1 MKKSFVTRALAVAM
15 ALFIAMPTFAV
26 TARAEESAHVN
37 DPVYDSMTQPSE
49 SMSDYQ
55 IKAHRNYGHITGD
68 TKDPR
73 TVGVLSMGAL
83 YITSGQK
90 LPDKF
95 TVYLGRI
102 TNFAYSK
109 KQDKWIVIDDQPCPR
124 GIYIY
129 TLPWETAKTKKVKIT
144 HNEHGTAKVE
154 LTAKELE
161 GGCLHFWGKTV
172 PHDNDDYLYYAC
184 AYDFWVDSP
193 AVGKLSAAIG
203 IDAKDNTGGG
213 TTSQLFSSRGLSSST
228 EKKTHWGH
236 TVPVE
241 DYDKY
246 HTSDLNK
253 LFLSTVYEK
262 PADPAP
268 KKDDTATKKDGG
280 SEKVTP
286 VSQSAPEVTEAEK
299 SDENTEKKSATVKA
313 TKITSATCNKNTITL
328 KWKKRSSKVDG
339 YQIQYSINKKFKKN
353 SKKVTIKGSKKG
365 STVLNNLEYGRKYYI
380 RIRTYKKING
390 KKVYSSWSKKKAV
403 TIPYRNG
410 KYGLRK

>member
-1 MKKSFVTRALAVAM
+1 MKKSFVTKTLAVAM
-15 ALFIAMPTFAV
+15 ALFIAMPSFAV
-26 TARAEESAHVN
+26 TARAADTAHTN

-49 SMSDYQ
+49 SMSDFQ

-90 LPDKF
+90 LPYKF

-109 KQDKWIVIDDQPCPR
+109 KQGKWIIIDDQPCPR

-129 TLPWETAKTKKVKIT
+129 TLPWETTKSKKCKVT
-144 HNEHGTAKVE
+144 HNKNGTAVVS
-154 LTAKELE
+154 LTAAELE
-161 GGCLHFWGKTV
+161 GACLHFWGKTV
-172 PHDNDDYLYYAC
+172 PHDNDDYLFYAC

-203 IDAKDNTGGG
+203 IDAKDNTQGG

-228 EKKTHWGH
+228 QKKTHWGH

-253 LFLSTVYEK
+253 LFKSTVYEK

-268 KKDDTATKKDGG
+268 KTDDSTTKNDD
-280 SEKVTP
+280 SAKVSPENQTT
-286 VSQSAPEVTEAEK
+286 PEVTGTAQ
-299 SDENTEKKSATVKA
+299 SDENTEEKSSSVKS
-313 TKITSATCNKNTITL
+313 TKITSATYSKRSITL
-328 KWKKRSSKVDG
+328 KWKKRTSKVDG
-339 YQIQYSINKKFKKN
+339 YQIQYSTSKSFKKN
-353 SKKVTIKGSKKG
+353 AKKVNIKGSKKG
-365 STVLNNLEYGRKYYI
+365 STVLKDLEYGRKYHI
-380 RIRTYKKING
+380 RIRSYKKING
-390 KKVYSSWSKKKAV
+390 KKVYSDWSKKKV
-403 TIPYRNG
+403 VSIPYPKG
-410 KYGLRK
+410 KYGFRR